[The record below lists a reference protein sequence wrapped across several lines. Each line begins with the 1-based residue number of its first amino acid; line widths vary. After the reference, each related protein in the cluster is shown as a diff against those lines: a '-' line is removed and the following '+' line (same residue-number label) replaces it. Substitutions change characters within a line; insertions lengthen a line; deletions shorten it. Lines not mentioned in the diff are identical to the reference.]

1 MQFTI
6 PCWLA
11 ARRLVFKGSRPGPS
25 STEGRS
31 PFCWSDPPLSRPAGR
46 SLTGQVALVTG
57 AGRGIGRGIALA
69 LAEAGARVGVN
80 DSVRDLATSTVDAIA
95 AAGGQAIQLV
105 ADVADYEAIEH
116 AVDTLTEQYG
126 RIDIAVSNAAYSD
139 REPFHV
145 ADLSGF
151 RRTIDVTMWGALHVL
166 RAATRRML
174 AQPARSD
181 GQRGSIVIVS
191 SPHAVQPIPEAMA
204 YNMAKAAIDQ
214 MARTAAIE
222 LVGKRI
228 RVNILHPGWTDTP
241 GERKFS
247 SEEELRRTAGALPWG
262 RLATPAEIARGVVF
276 FCDPA
281 SEYITGSTL
290 LIDGG
295 LSLPWWAVGGT
306 GAPTTAATPAGS
318 ASTEKVSLGDPDS

>member
-1 MQFTI
+1 M
-6 PCWLA
+6 
-11 ARRLVFKGSRPGPS
+11 
-25 STEGRS
+25 
-31 PFCWSDPPLSRPAGR
+31 CWSNRPLSGSDRHV
-46 SLTGQVALVTG
+46 LTGQVALVSG

-69 LAEAGARVGVN
+69 LAEAGAQVGVN
-80 DSVRDLATSTVDAIA
+80 DSVPDLAAGTVEAITVT
-95 AAGGQAIQLV
+95 GGQAIPLV
-105 ADVADYEAIEH
+105 ADVADYEAMEH
-116 AVDTLTEQYG
+116 AVDILTAHFG
-126 RIDIAVSNAAYSD
+126 RIDIAVSNAAFSD

-145 ADLSGF
+145 ANLDGF
-151 RRTIDVTMWGALHVL
+151 RRTIDVTMWGAFHLL

-222 LVGKRI
+222 LVGQRI
-228 RVNILHPGWTDTP
+228 RVNVLHPGWTDTP

-306 GAPTTAATPAGS
+306 GAPTTAAPPAS
-318 ASTEKVSLGDPDS
+318 AASTRRF